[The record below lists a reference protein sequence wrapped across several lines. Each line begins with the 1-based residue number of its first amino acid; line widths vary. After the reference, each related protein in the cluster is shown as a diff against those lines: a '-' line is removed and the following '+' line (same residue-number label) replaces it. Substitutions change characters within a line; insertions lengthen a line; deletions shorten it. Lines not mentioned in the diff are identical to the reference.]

1 MTNNNIQY
9 PQTTANA
16 FDDQLIVSNPKSNL
30 HLDANSIIM
39 VIGVGGAGGNA
50 VNHMQTMGIT
60 GVNFVVC
67 NTDQAALANCKVE
80 NKIQMGPGLGA
91 GNNADRGR
99 ELAIE
104 SEDQLRSLLETSGVK
119 MLFIAAGMGG
129 GTGTGASPVI
139 ARIAHELGIL
149 TVAVVTMP
157 FRMEGPSRYQRAV
170 KGVEELHQWVDSLLI
185 IDNERL
191 RKLYGKLPLGDAF
204 GKADDVLGM
213 ATKGIAELITV
224 EFALVR
230 VDFAD
235 VETVM
240 RGSGRAHMSVV
251 NASGDNRALQ
261 VAEGAL
267 SSSLLDDNHIS
278 GAREILLSFAVSDI
292 NNLTHDD
299 VTDAMEYIQKHAS
312 YTDEDGNI
320 HSANIIWGASEK
332 KSLAD
337 DELELV
343 VVATR
348 FEDGQEL
355 NIDPNYHSGSDVE
368 PALNPFEKPELPTQ
382 EPEVPNRPGG
392 VKVPISH
399 NNNTPTIYPPQDR
412 YKLVHIQKKDP
423 AYGRMKIQFMD
434 ASANQAKTTFRPIQR
449 QEDDV
454 VNTIN
459 YGNPTLDF

>member
-1 MTNNNIQY
+1 MSAAADFDSQLTTN
-9 PQTTANA
+9 
-16 FDDQLIVSNPKSNL
+16 SPKSNL
-30 HLDANSIIM
+30 QLDAESIIM

-67 NTDQAALANCKVE
+67 NTDQAALANCKVT

-104 SEDQLRSLLETSGVK
+104 SEEQLRSLLETSGVK

-157 FRMEGPSRYQRAV
+157 FRMEGPGRYQRAV
-170 KGVEELHQWVDSLLI
+170 KGVEELHEWVDSLLI

-191 RKLYGKLPLGDAF
+191 RKLYGKLPLGEAF

-235 VETVM
+235 VEAVM

-251 NASGDNRALQ
+251 NASGENRALQ

-278 GAREILLSFAVSDI
+278 GAKEILLSFAVSDI
-292 NNLTHDD
+292 NKLTHDD

-312 YTDEDGNI
+312 YKDEDGNT
-320 HSANIIWGASEK
+320 HAANIIWGASEK

-348 FEDGQEL
+348 FADGKELKIDPDYNHVDSEPAANPFVVKEETATPDIPARQPRQEL
-355 NIDPNYHSGSDVE
+355 RRTSEG
-368 PALNPFEKPELPTQ
+368 
-382 EPEVPNRPGG
+382 
-392 VKVPISH
+392 
-399 NNNTPTIYPPQDR
+399 PTIHPPQDR

-423 AYGRMKIQFMD
+423 AYTRQKTQF
-434 ASANQAKTTFRPIQR
+434 SVESETQTRTTFRPIQK
-449 QEDDV
+449 QEESV
-454 VNTIN
+454 SNNIS
-459 YGNPTLDF
+459 GTLDF

>member
-1 MTNNNIQY
+1 MENNNTSTN
-9 PQTTANA
+9 PQSALNDFDSQLVANSPA
-16 FDDQLIVSNPKSNL
+16 SNFM
-30 HLDANSIIM
+30 LDADSIIM

-50 VNHMQTMGIT
+50 VNHMQQMGIH

-67 NTDQAALANCKVE
+67 NTDEAALNNSPVQ
-80 NKIQMGPGLGA
+80 NKIVLGPGRGA
-91 GNNADRGR
+91 GNKPEIGR
-99 ELAIE
+99 KYAIE
-104 SEDQLRSLLETSGVK
+104 SEDKLRSLLETSGVK

-139 ARIAHELGIL
+139 ANIAHDLGIL

-157 FRMEGPSRYQRAV
+157 FRMEGPKRYQYATE
-170 KGVEELHQWVDSLLI
+170 GIEELHKWVDSLLI

-191 RKLYGKLPLGDAF
+191 RKLYGKLPIKDAF

-224 EFALVR
+224 EYALVR

-251 NASGDNRALQ
+251 SASGDNRALQ

-278 GAREILLSFAVSDI
+278 GAKEILLSFSVSDI
-292 NNLTHDD
+292 DKLTHDD
-299 VTDAMEYIQKHAS
+299 VTDAMSYIQEHAS
-312 YTDEDGNI
+312 YVDEDGNT
-320 HSANIIWGASEK
+320 HQANIIWGASEK

-348 FEDGQEL
+348 FEDGNEL
-355 NIDPNYHSGSDVE
+355 NLEAYSPEVDPNVFGTQNPEPVVDDIKPRMERQEIHRRPNEGPTIQPPQDKYKLVRMQQVE
-368 PALNPFEKPELPTQ
+368 PAYT
-382 EPEVPNRPGG
+382 R
-392 VKVPISH
+392 
-399 NNNTPTIYPPQDR
+399 
-412 YKLVHIQKKDP
+412 QKQ
-423 AYGRMKIQFMD
+423 QFVAESD
-434 ASANQAKTTFRPIQR
+434 THTKTTFRPIVSRVEEVEPQSY
-449 QEDDV
+449 DM
-454 VNTIN
+454 
-459 YGNPTLDF
+459 FS

>member
-1 MTNNNIQY
+1 MENNNTLTSPLSAVNDFDSQLV
-9 PQTTANA
+9 ANSPA
-16 FDDQLIVSNPKSNL
+16 SNFM
-30 HLDANSIIM
+30 LDADSIIM

-50 VNHMQTMGIT
+50 VNHMQEMGIH

-67 NTDQAALANCKVE
+67 NTDEAALNNSPVQ
-80 NKIQMGPGLGA
+80 NKIILGPGRGA
-91 GNNADRGR
+91 GNKPEIGR
-99 ELAIE
+99 KFAVE
-104 SEDQLRSLLETSGVK
+104 SEEKLRSLLETSGVK

-139 ARIAHELGIL
+139 ANIAHDLGIL

-157 FRMEGPSRYQRAV
+157 FRMEGPKRYQFATE
-170 KGVEELHQWVDSLLI
+170 GIEELHKWVDSLLI

-191 RKLYGKLPLGDAF
+191 RKLYGKLPIKDAF

-224 EFALVR
+224 EYALVR

-251 NASGDNRALQ
+251 SASGDNRALQ

-278 GAREILLSFAVSDI
+278 GAKEILLSFSVSDI
-292 NNLTHDD
+292 DKLTHDD
-299 VTDAMEYIQKHAS
+299 VTDAMSYIQEHAS
-312 YTDEDGNI
+312 YVDEDGNT
-320 HSANIIWGASEK
+320 HQANIIWGASEK
-332 KSLAD
+332 KNLAD

-348 FEDGQEL
+348 FDDGNE
-355 NIDPNYHSGSDVE
+355 IKIEPYSPESDPDVFGGKPSVE
-368 PALNPFEKPELPTQ
+368 PVVDDIKP
-382 EPEVPNRPGG
+382 RPDRHEIHRRPVDG
-392 VKVPISH
+392 
-399 NNNTPTIYPPQDR
+399 PTIQPPQDK
-412 YKLVHIQKKDP
+412 YKLVRMQQLEP
-423 AYGRMKIQFMD
+423 AYTRQKQQFVAGGD
-434 ASANQAKTTFRPIQR
+434 SHTKTVFRPMVTRAEEGDSQSY
-449 QEDDV
+449 DM
-454 VNTIN
+454 
-459 YGNPTLDF
+459 FS

>member
-1 MTNNNIQY
+1 MDNNTISHSSA
-9 PQTTANA
+9 AND
-16 FDDQLIVSNPKSNL
+16 FDSQLTSNSPKSNFQ
-30 HLDANSIIM
+30 LDAESIIM

-50 VNHMQTMGIT
+50 VNHMQRMGIH

-67 NTDQAALANCKVE
+67 NTDAAALDNCLVQ
-80 NKIQMGPGLGA
+80 NKLQLGPGHGA
-91 GNNADRGR
+91 GNNPEVGR
-99 ELAIE
+99 QYAIE
-104 SEDQLRSLLETSGVK
+104 SEDQIRSLLETSGVK

-139 ARIAHELGIL
+139 ANIAHDLGIL

-157 FRMEGPSRYQRAV
+157 FRMEGPKRYQYAV
-170 KGVEELHQWVDSLLI
+170 DGIEELHKWVDSLLI

-191 RKLYGKLPLGDAF
+191 RKLYGKLPIKEAF

-224 EFALVR
+224 EYALVR

-251 NASGDNRALQ
+251 SASGDNRALQ

-278 GAREILLSFAVSDI
+278 GAKEILLSFSVSDI
-292 NNLTHDD
+292 NKLTHDD
-299 VTDAMEYIQKHAS
+299 ITDAMEYIQKNAS

-332 KSLAD
+332 QWLAE

-348 FEDGQEL
+348 FSDGNEL
-355 NIDPNYHSGSDVE
+355 KIEPNYTTSDVDINPFEPKEVVVEDIAPRGGHQEIHRRPTEGPTIQPPQDKYKLVRLQQVE
-368 PALNPFEKPELPTQ
+368 PAYSRQKTQ
-382 EPEVPNRPGG
+382 FSVESETQTR
-392 VKVPISH
+392 
-399 NNNTPTIYPPQDR
+399 TQ
-412 YKLVHIQKKDP
+412 
-423 AYGRMKIQFMD
+423 
-434 ASANQAKTTFRPIQR
+434 FRPIAR
-449 QEDDV
+449 QEETPMAEV
-454 VNTIN
+454 ESSGSLFQN
-459 YGNPTLDF
+459 

>member
-1 MTNNNIQY
+1 MTNNNNNTYGAPEDIDKVIMIDKK
-9 PQTTANA
+9 N
-16 FDDQLIVSNPKSNL
+16 DNL
-30 HLDANSIIM
+30 RLDANSIIM

-50 VNHMQTMGIT
+50 VNHMQKMGIT

-67 NTDQAALANCKVE
+67 NTDAAALANCKVE

-91 GNNADRGR
+91 GNDAQRGR

-104 SEDQLRSLLETSGVK
+104 SEEQLRSLLETSKVK

-157 FRMEGPSRYQRAV
+157 FRMEGPGRYQRAV
-170 KGVEELHQWVDSLLI
+170 KGVEELHEWVDSLLI

-191 RKLYGKLPLGDAF
+191 RKLYGKLPLGEAF

-251 NASGDNRALQ
+251 NASGDNRARQ

-278 GAREILLSFAVSDI
+278 GAKEILLSFAVSDI
-292 NNLTHDD
+292 TKITHDD
-299 VTDAMEYIQKHAS
+299 VTDAMEYIQKNAS
-312 YTDEDGNI
+312 YTDDQGNT
-320 HSANIIWGASEK
+320 HAANIIWGACEK

-348 FEDGQEL
+348 FADGNEL
-355 NIDPNYHSGSDVE
+355 KIDTEYNVINEPSVDIFQNKQAEPTSDIPPRKE
-368 PALNPFEKPELPTQ
+368 PPTRRTN
-382 EPEVPNRPGG
+382 E
-392 VKVPISH
+392 
-399 NNNTPTIYPPQDR
+399 TPTIQPPQKDR
-412 YKLVHIQKKDP
+412 YKLLSKQLIEP
-423 AYGRMKIQFMD
+423 AYTRQKTQFI
-434 ASANQAKTTFRPIQR
+434 AESERQNRTTFRPIQK
-449 QEDDV
+449 QDESV
-454 VNTIN
+454 SNNT
-459 YGNPTLDF
+459 TSTQTFDF

>member
-1 MTNNNIQY
+1 MENNNTSTN
-9 PQTTANA
+9 PQSALNDFDSQLVANSPA
-16 FDDQLIVSNPKSNL
+16 SNFM
-30 HLDANSIIM
+30 LDADSIIM

-50 VNHMQTMGIT
+50 VNHMQQMGIH

-67 NTDQAALANCKVE
+67 NTDEAALNNSPVQ
-80 NKIQMGPGLGA
+80 NKIVLGPGRGA
-91 GNNADRGR
+91 GNKPEIGR
-99 ELAIE
+99 KYAIE
-104 SEDQLRSLLETSGVK
+104 SEDKLRSLLETSGVK

-139 ARIAHELGIL
+139 ANIAHDLGIL

-157 FRMEGPSRYQRAV
+157 FRMEGPKRYQYATE
-170 KGVEELHQWVDSLLI
+170 GIEELHKWVDSLLI

-191 RKLYGKLPLGDAF
+191 RKLYGKLPIKDAF

-224 EFALVR
+224 EYALVR

-251 NASGDNRALQ
+251 SASGDNRALQ

-278 GAREILLSFAVSDI
+278 GAKEILLSFSVSDI
-292 NNLTHDD
+292 DKLTHDD
-299 VTDAMEYIQKHAS
+299 VTDAMSYIQEHAS
-312 YTDEDGNI
+312 YVDEDGNT
-320 HSANIIWGASEK
+320 HQANIIWGASEK

-348 FEDGQEL
+348 FEDGNEL
-355 NIDPNYHSGSDVE
+355 NLEAYSPEVDPNVFGNQNPEPVVDDIKPRTERQEIHRRIPNEGPTIQPPQDKYKLVRMQQVE
-368 PALNPFEKPELPTQ
+368 PAYT
-382 EPEVPNRPGG
+382 R
-392 VKVPISH
+392 
-399 NNNTPTIYPPQDR
+399 
-412 YKLVHIQKKDP
+412 QKQ
-423 AYGRMKIQFMD
+423 QFVAESD
-434 ASANQAKTTFRPIQR
+434 THTKTTFRPIVSRVEEVEPQSY
-449 QEDDV
+449 DM
-454 VNTIN
+454 
-459 YGNPTLDF
+459 FS

>member
-1 MTNNNIQY
+1 MENNNTLTSPLSAVNDFDSQLV
-9 PQTTANA
+9 ANSPA
-16 FDDQLIVSNPKSNL
+16 SNFM
-30 HLDANSIIM
+30 LDADSIIM

-50 VNHMQTMGIT
+50 VNHMQEMGIH

-67 NTDQAALANCKVE
+67 NTDEAALNNSPVQ
-80 NKIQMGPGLGA
+80 NKIVLGPGRGA
-91 GNNADRGR
+91 GNKPEIGR
-99 ELAIE
+99 KYAVE
-104 SEDQLRSLLETSGVK
+104 SEEKLRSLLETSGVK

-139 ARIAHELGIL
+139 ANIAHDLGIL

-157 FRMEGPSRYQRAV
+157 FRMEGPKRYQYATE
-170 KGVEELHQWVDSLLI
+170 GIEELHKWVDSLLI

-191 RKLYGKLPLGDAF
+191 RKLYGKLPIKDAF

-224 EFALVR
+224 EYALVR

-251 NASGDNRALQ
+251 SASGDNRALQ

-278 GAREILLSFAVSDI
+278 GAKEILLSFSVSDI
-292 NNLTHDD
+292 DKLTHDD
-299 VTDAMEYIQKHAS
+299 VTDAMSYIQEHAS
-312 YTDEDGNI
+312 YVDEDGNT
-320 HSANIIWGASEK
+320 HQANIIWGASEK
-332 KSLAD
+332 KNLAD

-348 FEDGQEL
+348 FEDGNEIKIEPYSPEAD
-355 NIDPNYHSGSDVE
+355 NDVFGNKPMVE
-368 PALNPFEKPELPTQ
+368 PVVDDIQPRVNRQ
-382 EPEVPNRPGG
+382 EIRRPSEG
-392 VKVPISH
+392 
-399 NNNTPTIYPPQDR
+399 PTIQPPQDK
-412 YKLVHIQKKDP
+412 YKLVRVQQIEP
-423 AYGRMKIQFMD
+423 AYTRQKQQFVAGGD
-434 ASANQAKTTFRPIQR
+434 SHTKTVFRPMVTRAEEGDSQSY
-449 QEDDV
+449 DM
-454 VNTIN
+454 
-459 YGNPTLDF
+459 FS

>member
-1 MTNNNIQY
+1 MENNNTSTN
-9 PQTTANA
+9 PQSALNDFDSQLVANSPA
-16 FDDQLIVSNPKSNL
+16 SNFM
-30 HLDANSIIM
+30 LDADSIIM

-50 VNHMQTMGIT
+50 VNHMQQMGIH

-67 NTDQAALANCKVE
+67 NTDEAALNNSPVQ
-80 NKIQMGPGLGA
+80 NKIVLGPGRGA
-91 GNNADRGR
+91 GNKPEIGR
-99 ELAIE
+99 KYAIE
-104 SEDQLRSLLETSGVK
+104 SEDKLRSLLETSGVK

-139 ARIAHELGIL
+139 ANIAHDLGIL

-157 FRMEGPSRYQRAV
+157 FRMEGPKRYQYATE
-170 KGVEELHQWVDSLLI
+170 GIEELHKWVDSLLI

-191 RKLYGKLPLGDAF
+191 RKLYGKLPIKDAF

-224 EFALVR
+224 EYALVR

-251 NASGDNRALQ
+251 SASGDNRALQ

-278 GAREILLSFAVSDI
+278 GAKEILLSFSVSDI
-292 NNLTHDD
+292 DKLTHDD
-299 VTDAMEYIQKHAS
+299 VTDAMSYIQEHAS
-312 YTDEDGNI
+312 YVDEDGNT
-320 HSANIIWGASEK
+320 HQANIIWGASEK

-348 FEDGQEL
+348 FEDGNEL
-355 NIDPNYHSGSDVE
+355 NLEAYSPEVDPNVFGTQNPEPVVDDIKPRMERQEIHRRPSEGPTIQPPQDKYKLVRMQQVE
-368 PALNPFEKPELPTQ
+368 PAYT
-382 EPEVPNRPGG
+382 R
-392 VKVPISH
+392 
-399 NNNTPTIYPPQDR
+399 
-412 YKLVHIQKKDP
+412 QKQ
-423 AYGRMKIQFMD
+423 QFVAESD
-434 ASANQAKTTFRPIQR
+434 THTKTTFRPIVSRVEEVEPQSY
-449 QEDDV
+449 DM
-454 VNTIN
+454 
-459 YGNPTLDF
+459 FS

>member
-1 MTNNNIQY
+1 MTNNNINNSMGAAADFDLQI
-9 PQTTANA
+9 ANNNA
-16 FDDQLIVSNPKSNL
+16 KSNMK
-30 HLDANSIIM
+30 LDANSIIM

-99 ELAIE
+99 ELAIA
-104 SEDQLRSLLETSGVK
+104 SEEQLRSLLETSNVK

-157 FRMEGPSRYQRAV
+157 FRMEGPGRYQRAV
-170 KGVEELHQWVDSLLI
+170 KGVEELHEWVDSLLI

-191 RKLYGKLPLGDAF
+191 RKLYGRLPIGDAF

-251 NASGDNRALQ
+251 NASGENRALQ

-292 NNLTHDD
+292 NKLTHDD

-312 YTDEDGNI
+312 FKDEDGNT
-320 HSANIIWGASEK
+320 HAANIIWGASEK

-348 FEDGQEL
+348 FDDGQEL
-355 NIDPNYHSGSDVE
+355 KIETNYDPGATIVDPVADPFGAPNPPIDDSKDHIKTPIPPRDGPKIDPPKDKY
-368 PALNPFEKPELPTQ
+368 Q
-382 EPEVPNRPGG
+382 
-392 VKVPISH
+392 
-399 NNNTPTIYPPQDR
+399 
-412 YKLVHIQKKDP
+412 LVHQQKKAP
-423 AYGRMKIQFMD
+423 AYTRITTQFLTPSD
-434 ASANQAKTTFRPIQR
+434 RQQRTTFRPIQK
-449 QEDDV
+449 QEESV
-454 VNTIN
+454 ETNVG
-459 YGNPTLDF
+459 GNQIFEF

>member
-1 MTNNNIQY
+1 METNNI
-9 PQTTANA
+9 NA
-16 FDDQLIVSNPKSNL
+16 ASDFDSQLVGGNASSNFA
-30 HLDANSIIM
+30 LDSESIIM

-50 VNHMQTMGIT
+50 VNHMQQMGIH

-67 NTDQAALANCKVE
+67 NTDQGALDNCLVQ
-80 NKIQMGPGLGA
+80 NKLVLGPGLGA
-91 GNNADRGR
+91 GNKPEVGR
-99 ELAIE
+99 KYAIE
-104 SEDQLRSLLETSGVK
+104 CEDQIRSLLETSGVK

-139 ARIAHELGIL
+139 ANIAHDLSIL

-157 FRMEGPSRYQRAV
+157 FRMEGPKRYQYAV
-170 KGVEELHQWVDSLLI
+170 EGIGELHKWVDSLLI

-191 RKLYGKLPLGDAF
+191 RKLYGKLPIKDAF

-224 EFALVR
+224 EYALVR

-251 NASGDNRALQ
+251 SAAGDNRALQ

-278 GAREILLSFAVSDI
+278 GAKEILLSFSVSDI
-292 NNLTHDD
+292 DKLTHDD
-299 VTDAMEYIQKHAS
+299 ITDAMEYIQRNAS
-312 YTDEDGNI
+312 YTDEDGNT

-332 KSLAD
+332 KWLAD

-348 FEDGQEL
+348 FSDGQEIKIETEYS
-355 NIDPNYHSGSDVE
+355 NPETDPNPFTRPDTPE
-368 PALNPFEKPELPTQ
+368 PQTPTTKPTGAT
-382 EPEVPNRPGG
+382 PNRSPFPTSEG
-392 VKVPISH
+392 
-399 NNNTPTIYPPQDR
+399 PTIQPPQDK
-412 YKLVHIQKKDP
+412 YMLVRLQQKEP
-423 AYGRMKIQFMD
+423 AYGRQKMQLIAESD
-434 ASANQAKTTFRPIQR
+434 THTKTNFRPMTKVEEVETQSY
-449 QEDDV
+449 DMF
-454 VNTIN
+454 NN
-459 YGNPTLDF
+459 H

>member
-1 MTNNNIQY
+1 MNTNN
-9 PQTTANA
+9 TNA
-16 FDDQLIVSNPKSNL
+16 ASDFDNQIVGGSAASGFVLNSE
-30 HLDANSIIM
+30 SIIM

-50 VNHMQTMGIT
+50 VNHMQQMGIH

-67 NTDQAALANCKVE
+67 NTDRAALDNCLVT
-80 NKIQMGPGLGA
+80 NKLVLGPGHGA
-91 GNNADRGR
+91 GNKPEIGR
-99 ELAIE
+99 KYAIE
-104 SEDQLRSLLETSGVK
+104 SEDQIRSLLETSNVK
-119 MLFIAAGMGG
+119 MLFVAAGMGG

-139 ARIAHELGIL
+139 AKIAHDLGIL

-157 FRMEGPSRYQRAV
+157 FRMEGPKRYQYAV
-170 KGVEELHQWVDSLLI
+170 DGIGELHQWVDSLLI

-191 RKLYGKLPLGDAF
+191 RKLYGKLPLKDAF

-224 EFALVR
+224 EYALVR

-251 NASGDNRALQ
+251 SASGDNRALQ

-278 GAREILLSFAVSDI
+278 GAKEILLSFSVSDI
-292 NNLTHDD
+292 DKLTHDD
-299 VTDAMEYIQKHAS
+299 ITDAMEYIQRNAS
-312 YTDEDGNI
+312 YTDEDGNT

-332 KSLAD
+332 KWLAD

-348 FEDGQEL
+348 FSDGNEL
-355 NIDPNYHSGSDVE
+355 KIEAEYSNTDDDT
-368 PALNPFEKPELPTQ
+368 NPFKPNEPTDEESKS
-382 EPEVPNRPGG
+382 EPGIGRKSIHN
-392 VKVPISH
+392 ISEG
-399 NNNTPTIYPPQDR
+399 PTIQPPQDK
-412 YKLVHIQKKDP
+412 YKLVRLQQKEP
-423 AYGRMKIQFMD
+423 AYGRQKRQFIAD
-434 ASANQAKTTFRPIQR
+434 SDTYTKTTFRPIAKSDEVETQSY
-449 QEDDV
+449 DMF
-454 VNTIN
+454 NN
-459 YGNPTLDF
+459 H